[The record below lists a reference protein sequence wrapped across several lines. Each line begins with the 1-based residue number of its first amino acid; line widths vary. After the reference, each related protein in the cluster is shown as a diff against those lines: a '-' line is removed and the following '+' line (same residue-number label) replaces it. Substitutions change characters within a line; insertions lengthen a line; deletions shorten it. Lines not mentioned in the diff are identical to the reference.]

1 MNYKNI
7 FLLAFL
13 LLVSVTEARN
23 KQRISQEEVIIPQA
37 IQAIHDLGR
46 SIERFAKILEK
57 LSQQLEDGITITH
70 RHCE

>member
-1 MNYKNI
+1 MNNKSI

-13 LLVSVTEARN
+13 LSVSVTEARN
-23 KQRISQEEVIIPQA
+23 KQTTSQKEVVTA
-37 IQAIHDLGR
+37 QAIHDLGR
-46 SIERFAKILEK
+46 ALEKFVKILEK